1 MANYC
6 NYEIHVRGKK
16 KAALMMCAV
25 MATADSKWITHEE
38 GTDDEYVVWFKGDCK
53 WSLDAYCEEK
63 PDVTI
68 NLDEYTEEDIRD
80 ADFDEYWYLTM
91 RQKSELL
98 GLEILAH
105 SWSDESEFNMFEYY
119 NNGRKISSE
128 NVWNRPEW
136 DEEMQMVYCSYIDY
150 CLVFGFNP
158 SLNPPPV
165 WDKEEYPTYEE
176 FCYEYDIDPEILPES
191 KWEEDE
197 DNMFVCIIPDDEI
210 PEVGFVF

>member
-6 NYEIHVRGKK
+6 NYEIHVKGTK
-16 KAALMMCAV
+16 KAALMMAAI
-25 MATADSKWITHEE
+25 MASADSKEITHEE
-38 GTDDEYVVWFKGDCK
+38 GTDENYVVWIEGDCK

-63 PDVTI
+63 KDVVI

-91 RQKSELL
+91 RQKSEVL

-105 SWSDESEFNMFEYY
+105 SWSDESEFDVFEYY
-119 NNGRKISSE
+119 DYGRKVSSE
-128 NVWNRPEW
+128 NINCRPEW

-150 CLVFGFNP
+150 CMVFGLNP
-158 SLNPPPV
+158 SLNPPDT
-165 WDKEEYPTYEE
+165 WNKEEYPTYEE
-176 FCYEYDIDPEILPES
+176 FCYEHDIDPEILPES

-197 DNMFVCIIPDDEI
+197 DGLYVCTVPYDER
-210 PEVGFVF
+210 PKVGFVF